1 MNLREMI
8 KSWTLGMLLVTL
20 LLWAT
25 TLHAAVPPSWKDGA
39 YAMNASGMTMRGALE
54 EFSRTY
60 GVRLQMTADGT
71 QLVKGRIKG
80 DNGVDFLN
88 RMTGSAKARWFVYN
102 DTLYVVPASDNTSA
116 RLQVGENAVQDAKAA
131 LVGLGL
137 FDERFGW
144 GELPDEGVVIVS
156 GPRAYV
162 DLARDVL
169 MPAGKKERLR
179 GRQVMVFRL
188 KYATAMDR
196 TINSRGKSETIP
208 GIRTILS
215 NLMLG
220 SRSAEKV
227 SGPGGFDAASHKR
240 SRTGK
245 NGSGA
250 AREIQQ
256 EGDDRFVPLFAAP
269 GASGRNAIMGGG
281 EAGYGGAGGNAE
293 SDKESHK
300 EPPRIEA
307 DPTLNAIM
315 IYDDVAKRD
324 IYESLIAQLDVK
336 PQQIEIEALIVDID
350 RSKLA
355 EMGVE
360 WGGRAGVVNAVVNGT
375 TTQSSGTDLPLP
387 GATLLISDA
396 ARFYA
401 RLKAMESNHE
411 ARVLATPT
419 ILTLD
424 NVAAVLDLSQSA
436 YVSLI
441 GERVADLS
449 DITAGTM
456 LRVIPRIID
465 DNGNTRVRMEVDI
478 EDGSL
483 NNNDSSSSSSNNG
496 NGNGSGTVGTTV
508 TRSTINTQAI
518 IDAQQTLMI
527 GGYRAESLIRSKQKV
542 PILGDL
548 PVVGG
553 LFRSESRSNSTRERL
568 FLITPRITGFDGTRL
583 AMNNTARNKTAPP
596 APLAPSAPSMP
607 TSPGAPA
614 PGMPPVPVPG
624 PSNSSQ
630 VLPAPAGAAT
640 SSGTPPALLPLPSN
654 APGASSLKPGQPDP
668 AQVSTGPPG
677 GSLMGVRL
685 PLRKTSNRCV
695 RPPGSNLL

>member
-1 MNLREMI
+1 MKLRESI
-8 KSWTLGMLLVTL
+8 KSWCMGLLVVGL
-20 LLWAT
+20 LLWGT
-25 TLHAAVPPSWKDGA
+25 TLHAAVPPAWKDGG
-39 YAMNASGMTMRGALE
+39 YSMNANNMTVRGVLE
-54 EFSRTY
+54 EFGRTY
-60 GVRLQMTADGT
+60 GVRVQMSADGER
-71 QLVKGRIKG
+71 LVKGRLKAE
-80 DNGVDFLN
+80 NGLDFLN
-88 RMTGSAKARWFVYN
+88 RLAASYNFRWFVYN
-102 DTLYVVPASDNTSA
+102 ATLYVGSGSDNTSV
-116 RLQVGENAVQDAKAA
+116 RMQVGENAVQDAKSA

-137 FDERFGW
+137 FDDRFGW

-179 GRQVMVFRL
+179 GRQVMLFRL
-188 KYATAMDR
+188 KYASAMDR

-220 SRSAEKV
+220 AHGGSGEKV
-227 SGPGGFDAASHKR
+227 TGTGGFDASSTKR

-245 NGSGA
+245 NGRGDS
-250 AREIQQ
+250 REVNQ
-256 EGDDRFVPLFAAP
+256 EGGGDRFVPLFSAP
-269 GASGRNAIMGGG
+269 GANGRNTIMPS
-281 EAGYGGAGGNAE
+281 GNAGNSGN
-293 SDKESHK
+293 SDEDGGSQKDSHK

-315 IYDDVAKRD
+315 IYDDIAKRD
-324 IYESLIAQLDVK
+324 IYESLISQLDVK
-336 PQQIEIEALIVDID
+336 PQQVEIEALIVDID

-360 WGGRAGVVNAVVNGT
+360 WGARAGAVNTVVNGT

-401 RLKAMESNHE
+401 RLKAMESNGE

-419 ILTLD
+419 VLTLD

-436 YVSLI
+436 YVSLV
-441 GERVADLS
+441 GERVADMS

-465 DNGNTRVRMEVDI
+465 DNGNTRVRLEVDI

-483 NNNDSSSSSSNNG
+483 NTNDTSSSSSSTTRNG
-496 NGNGSGTVGTTV
+496 TGGVLGTSV

-527 GGYRAESLIRSKQKV
+527 GGYRAESLIRNRQKV

-553 LFRSESRSNSTRERL
+553 LFRSESKSNSTRERL
-568 FLITPRITGFDGTRL
+568 FLITPRITGFDGTRV
-583 AMNNTARNKTAPP
+583 ATNTSHGKTGVPPVVPPSGIP
-596 APLAPSAPSMP
+596 APV
-607 TSPGAPA
+607 
-614 PGMPPVPVPG
+614 PGMPPIPVPG

-630 VLPAPAGAAT
+630 ILPAPAGAVT
-640 SSGTPPALLPLPSN
+640 SGSTPPTLLPLPAN
-654 APGASSLKPGQPDP
+654 APGSSSHTEAAQASVAP
-668 AQVSTGPPG
+668 VG
-677 GSLMGVRL
+677 GSLMGVHL
-685 PLRKTSNRCV
+685 PIRKVKNSCV
-695 RPPGSNLL
+695 RPPGVGVL

>member
-1 MNLREMI
+1 MKLLELI
-8 KSWTLGMLLVTL
+8 KSWAMGLLVVFL
-20 LLWAT
+20 LLWGT
-25 TLHAAVPPSWKDGA
+25 TLHAAVPAAWKDGGFSL
-39 YAMNASGMTMRGALE
+39 NANGMSVRGALD

-60 GVRLQMTADGT
+60 GVRLQMTAEGGAI
-71 QLVKGRIKG
+71 VKGRIKA
-80 DNGVDFLN
+80 DNATDFLN
-88 RMTGSAKARWFVYN
+88 RMAGSYKFRWFVYN
-102 DTLYVVPASDNTSA
+102 DTLYVVPATDNTSA
-116 RLQVGENAVQDAKAA
+116 RMQVGENAVQDAKSA

-156 GPRAYV
+156 GPRTYV

-169 MPAGKKERLR
+169 MPNGKKERLR

-220 SRSAEKV
+220 GHSAEKV
-227 SGPGGFDAASHKR
+227 SGPGGFDAGSTKR
-240 SRTGK
+240 SR
-245 NGSGA
+245 SGRVGRGDT
-250 AREIQQ
+250 REIGQ
-256 EGDDRFVPLFAAP
+256 EGSDRFMPLFTAP
-269 GASGRNAIMGGG
+269 AASGRNALMSSDGSAG
-281 EAGYGGAGGNAE
+281 EADN
-293 SDKESHK
+293 DKEHRK

-307 DPTLNAIM
+307 DPSLNAIM

-360 WGGRAGVVNAVVNGT
+360 WGARAGVVNTVVNGT

-387 GATLLISDA
+387 GATLLISNA

-401 RLKAMESNHE
+401 RLKAMESNGE

-419 ILTLD
+419 VLTLD

-441 GERVADLS
+441 GERVADMS

-465 DNGNTRVRMEVDI
+465 DAGNTRVRLEVDI

-483 NNNDSSSSSSNNG
+483 NNNDNSNTK
-496 NGNGSGTVGTTV
+496 GSGNATIAANV

-527 GGYRAESLIRSKQKV
+527 GGYRAESLIRNKQKV
-542 PILGDL
+542 PLLGDL

-583 AMNNTARNKTAPP
+583 AANTPQTTVSPAKPAVLPPP
-596 APLAPSAPSMP
+596 APASTTGMP
-607 TSPGAPA
+607 NVPVPA
-614 PGMPPVPVPG
+614 PGAG
-624 PSNSSQ
+624 PQ

-640 SSGTPPALLPLPSN
+640 SNGAPPALLPLPAN
-654 APGASSLKPGQPDP
+654 PPGASPKAQNGLDP
-668 AQVSTGPPG
+668 ARADAAPAG
-677 GSLMGVRL
+677 GSLMGVHL
-685 PLRKTSNRCV
+685 PLRKTANRCA
-695 RPPGSNLL
+695 RPPGVGML